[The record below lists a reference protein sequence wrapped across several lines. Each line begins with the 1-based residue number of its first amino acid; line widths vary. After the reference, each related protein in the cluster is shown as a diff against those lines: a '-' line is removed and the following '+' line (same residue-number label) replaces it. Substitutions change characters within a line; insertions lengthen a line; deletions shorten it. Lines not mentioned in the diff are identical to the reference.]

1 MPDKATDV
9 RAQRAEAAR
18 LDIRSEVES
27 TLNDRVERY
36 LEIGYQGVVAGEH
49 FAPASAECIRLYRDG
64 YFLSAVM
71 VSQAVTEAL
80 WRFVL
85 ERNAIEATGDRV
97 EMMPGLVER
106 RILSSQAADAFLRIW
121 RSFRNDVHHLNPK
134 VSTIPFQQLARRNLT
149 DLGQIERELFGVT
162 FDNGRMVPNQQ
173 KYWDLRPDGTTV
185 VSLRDMW
192 IE

>member
-1 MPDKATDV
+1 MPDNANDV
-9 RAQRAEAAR
+9 RAQRAAVAR
-18 LDIRSEVES
+18 RGILSEVES

-36 LEIGYQGVVAGEH
+36 LDIGYQGVIAGEH

-85 ERNAIEATGDRV
+85 ERNAIEATGDRA
-97 EMMPGLVER
+97 EMMPGLIER
-106 RILSSQAADAFLRIW
+106 GIISSHCADAFLRIW

-134 VSTIPFQQLARRNLT
+134 VSTIPFQQLSRRNLM
-149 DLGQIERELFGVT
+149 DLGQIEREVFGVT
-162 FDNGRMVPNQQ
+162 FELGRMVPNQP
-173 KYWDLRPDGTTV
+173 KYWDLRPDGTTT